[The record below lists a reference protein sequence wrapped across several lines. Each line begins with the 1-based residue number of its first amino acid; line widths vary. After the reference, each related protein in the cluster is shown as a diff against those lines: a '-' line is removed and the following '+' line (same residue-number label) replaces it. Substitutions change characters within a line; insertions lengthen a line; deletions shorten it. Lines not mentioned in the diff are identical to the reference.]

1 MNPEE
6 LMRQAAE
13 LQAQANEILAMRK
26 AEKVEQIKV
35 LMAAHGISLAD
46 LFPAKKPR
54 IRPTVGKPRYRDPAT
69 GATWTGKGRKPA
81 WVHEYLNRGGE
92 MYQVAISD

>member
-13 LQAQANEILAMRK
+13 LQAQANEIFAIRK
-26 AEKVEQIKV
+26 AEKVEHVKAMMQE
-35 LMAAHGISLAD
+35 HGITLAD

-69 GATWTGKGRKPA
+69 GLTWTGKGRKPA
-81 WVHEYLNRGGE
+81 WVHEFQRRGGSME
-92 MYQVAISD
+92 QVAIAA